1 VQDFIRVLVA
11 EDESLIRRDLVETL
25 NELGHEVV
33 SDVGNGQ
40 AAVDVAR
47 SLGPEGLDVVLMD
60 ISMPVRDGI
69 SSADQIIS
77 EGIAPVVMLTAYAQ
91 TDLMN
96 QAAAAGVFGY
106 LIKPLR
112 QSDLVPA
119 LLMARTRW
127 TQFQGLSEE
136 IDALKARKRVSD
148 VTEQAKEMLIER
160 GLSEEQ
166 AFSLLRKAAMNGR
179 ITIAEAATQVISG
192 VTGLH

>member
-1 VQDFIRVLVA
+1 MA

-136 IDALKARKRVSD
+136 IDALKARKRASD

>member
-1 VQDFIRVLVA
+1 MQDSLRVLVA

-25 NELGHEVV
+25 AELGHEVV

-40 AAVDVAR
+40 AAVDAAR
-47 SLGPEGLDVVLMD
+47 SLGSKGLDVVLMD

-69 SSADQIIS
+69 SAADQIIS

-119 LLMARTRW
+119 LLMAQTRW

-136 IDALKARKRVSD
+136 IVALKARKRVSD
-148 VTEQAKEMLIER
+148 VTEQAKMLLIEQ

-166 AFSLLRKAAMNGR
+166 AFSLLRKAAMNAR
-179 ITIAEAATQVISG
+179 ITLAEAATQVISG
-192 VTGLH
+192 VTGQH

>member
-1 VQDFIRVLVA
+1 VA

-119 LLMARTRW
+119 LLMARTR
-127 TQFQGLSEE
+127 
-136 IDALKARKRVSD
+136 
-148 VTEQAKEMLIER
+148 
-160 GLSEEQ
+160 
-166 AFSLLRKAAMNGR
+166 
-179 ITIAEAATQVISG
+179 
-192 VTGLH
+192 

>member
-1 VQDFIRVLVA
+1 MA

-25 NELGHEVV
+25 TELGHEVV
-33 SDVGNGQ
+33 CDVGNGQ
-40 AAVDVAR
+40 AAVDAAR
-47 SLGPEGLDVVLMD
+47 SLGSNGLDVVLMD

-69 SSADQIIS
+69 SAADQIIS

-96 QAAAAGVFGY
+96 KAAAAGVFGY

-112 QSDLVPA
+112 QSDLLPA
-119 LLMARTRW
+119 LLMAQNRW
-127 TQFQGLSEE
+127 AQFQGLSEE
-136 IDALKARKRVSD
+136 IVALKARKRVSD
-148 VTEQAKEMLIER
+148 VTEQAKVLLIEQ

-179 ITIAEAATQVISG
+179 ITLAEAATQVISS
-192 VTGLH
+192 VTERN